1 MWRMLGPRS
10 LGGQLMLVAAL
21 ALMLAQAINLA
32 LLVNGQRQE
41 RLSTIASGAAV
52 RINDV
57 AERISESE
65 PIPPWML
72 PRAAGTGRRGA
83 PPMLQERN
91 RGGGPRQIIIDAR
104 PHFRPGMADWPDMAG
119 RVRALLGSESGVT
132 EVRAGRMALPAR
144 APDQQRPGAGARRS
158 GAREAVAVAV
168 AARLADGRWVT
179 VRARMGNGGAWIG
192 TLLIGQTLI
201 LFGLLLIP
209 LLFVAWRVNRPLARL
224 ASAAGDTRLGQHA
237 EPVPE
242 SGPQDVRELTRAF
255 NAMRMRI
262 GAMMQDKD
270 RMLGAVGHD
279 LRTPLTSLRVRVE
292 AVQDAALRDKMSATI
307 VEMAA
312 MLDDILALARAGQ
325 PSEAREPT
333 DLAAMLAE
341 LVDDYQDMGNAV
353 SLTEGGSAGVR
364 PVRVAALRRAMR
376 NLIDNA
382 LCYGGSATV
391 GLAQMGD
398 GSVTLSVE
406 DDGPGIAEESIAAMT
421 EPFARAE
428 ASRNRNTGGAGLGLA
443 LVKAIAEAEGGALE
457 IRNRTPKGLSARII
471 LPPQTQASA
480 A

>member
-1 MWRMLGPRS
+1 MWRMIGPRS

-52 RINDV
+52 RIIDV
-57 AERISESE
+57 AERIAAGE

-72 PRAAGTGRRGA
+72 PRAPGTGRRGA
-83 PPMLQERN
+83 PAMLQERN

-119 RVRALLGSESGVT
+119 RVRTLLGSESGVT

-144 APDQQRPGAGARRS
+144 TVDQQRPGDGARRS
-158 GAREAVAVAV
+158 GAREAVAVT
-168 AARLADGRWVT
+168 ARLADGRWVT
-179 VRARMGNGGAWIG
+179 VRSRVSAGASRLG

-201 LFGLLLIP
+201 LFGLMLIP

-242 SGPQDVRELTRAF
+242 SGPQDVRDLTRAF
-255 NAMRMRI
+255 NAMRARI

-279 LRTPLTSLRVRVE
+279 LRTPLTSLRIRAEQVKD
-292 AVQDAALRDKMSATI
+292 AVLRDKMSATI
-307 VEMAA
+307 EEMAA

-325 PSEAREPT
+325 PHETPEPT
-333 DLAAMLAE
+333 DLAAMLAALALE
-341 LVDDYQDMGNAV
+341 YQEMEKAV
-353 SLTEGGSAGVR
+353 ALAGEAPVTMR

-398 GSVTLSVE
+398 GSVALSVE

-471 LPPQTQASA
+471 LPPQMQASA